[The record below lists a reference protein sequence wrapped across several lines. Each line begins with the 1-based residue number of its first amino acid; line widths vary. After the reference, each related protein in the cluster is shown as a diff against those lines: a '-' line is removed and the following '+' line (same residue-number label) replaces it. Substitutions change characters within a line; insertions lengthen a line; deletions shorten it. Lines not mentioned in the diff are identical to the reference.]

1 MSDDMMPRKGNEPGY
16 PDIRKLT
23 AAENR
28 VLLSNLKQVMDKI
41 DQVVI
46 KVIKNPKVKKVLL
59 LQNSKT
65 MVVDVNKIV

>member
-1 MSDDMMPRKGNEPGY
+1 LAVVD
-16 PDIRKLT
+16 RKLT

-46 KVIKNPKVKKVLL
+46 KVIKNPKAKKVLL
-59 LQNSKT
+59 HQNRK

>member
-1 MSDDMMPRKGNEPGY
+1 MAVVD
-16 PDIRKLT
+16 RKLT

-28 VLLSNLKQVMDKI
+28 VLLSNNLKQVMDKI